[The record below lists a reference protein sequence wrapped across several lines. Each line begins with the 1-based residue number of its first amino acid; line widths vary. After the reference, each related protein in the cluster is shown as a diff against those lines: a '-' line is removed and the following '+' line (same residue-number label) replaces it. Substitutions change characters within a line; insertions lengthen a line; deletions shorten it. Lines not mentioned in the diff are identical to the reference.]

1 MNIHIYIFIY
11 IYMNI
16 YIINIISRSAE
27 VHGALA
33 HRRSATS
40 AHLKARVAPM
50 LKNPYIKSYRV
61 PGLGFR
67 IWGQALG
74 LGFRLQ
80 TLRFRIQALG
90 FRV

>member
-1 MNIHIYIFIY
+1 MNINLCIYIVF
-11 IYMNI
+11 
-16 YIINIISRSAE
+16 INIISRSAE

-40 AHLKARVAPM
+40 AHLKARVAPS
-50 LKNPYIKSYRV
+50 LNPYIKSHRV
-61 PGLGFR
+61 PGLGFS

-80 TLRFRIQALG
+80 TLRFRIQAFG